1 MSTAIPA
8 PQLSLQKFVGITT
21 TPWAVLGCLIFGGFL
36 GTLFPEFSKPLS
48 VVGSVY
54 VDLLTMIVMP
64 FLVSSVIFSLQ
75 KLFREGGAGK
85 VLGRLVTVFLVATF
99 ATALLST
106 VAANVVSPGSYMSD
120 LDRETLGK
128 IVGKVSDG
136 NNTVMALRT
145 LEEPKK
151 DVTLKDVMD
160 SLIPSNI
167 FASLANGETL
177 KALIFAL
184 LFGMAAGQVPTRISD
199 GLNQTLETIYGA
211 CQTLTKWINIP
222 LPIVLICLS
231 ASQIATTGLESILAM
246 GNFVLSFSAIV
257 TVFLLICLLVLR
269 FRSEMPMGKV
279 ISSLKTAFALAVATN
294 NTATCM
300 PAMIDGM
307 TNGLNFTR
315 SRVEL
320 LVPLAASLMRAGAV
334 TYFVCATLFIA
345 DMYGRSITMN
355 ELGMLVALA
364 AMAGFAT
371 AGMTGVVTVGLV
383 GTLCTYLGLPF
394 EAAFILFVA
403 VDPICTIFRTSLNVI
418 GSCAAISVIC
428 PTPLKL

>member
-1 MSTAIPA
+1 MSTAIQTPKT
-8 PQLSLQKFVGITT
+8 SLVKFVGVTT
-21 TPWAVLGCLIFGGFL
+21 TPWAVLGFLIFGGFL
-36 GTLFPEFSKPLS
+36 GSTFPEFSKPLAI
-48 VVGSVY
+48 VGSVY
-54 VDLLTMIVMP
+54 VDLLTMIVLP

-85 VLGRLVTVFLVATF
+85 VLGRLVTVFLIATF
-99 ATALLST
+99 ATALLAT
-106 VAANVVSPGSYMSD
+106 VAANVVSPGSHMSES
-120 LDRETLGK
+120 DRQTLGK
-128 IVGKVSDG
+128 IVGKESDG
-136 NNTVMALRT
+136 NNTVMALRG
-145 LEEPKK
+145 LDEPEKS
-151 DVTLKDVMD
+151 VSLKDVMS

-211 CQTLTKWINIP
+211 CLTLTKWINIP
-222 LPIVLICLS
+222 LPFVLICLA
-231 ASQIATTGLESILAM
+231 ASQIATTGLSSVLAM
-246 GNFVLSFSAIV
+246 GNFVLSFGAIV
-257 TVFLLICLLVLR
+257 LALLFICLLVLR
-269 FRSEMPMGKV
+269 FRSEMPMGTV

-307 TNGLNFTR
+307 TTGLNFMR

-345 DMYGRSITMN
+345 DMYGRSISLS
-355 ELGMLVALA
+355 ELGLLVVLA

-403 VDPICTIFRTSLNVI
+403 VDPICTIFRTTLNVI

-428 PTPLKL
+428 PAPLKI

>member
-1 MSTAIPA
+1 MSAAIPT
-8 PQLSLQKFVGITT
+8 PTLSLQKFVNVTT
-21 TPWAVLGCLIFGGFL
+21 TPWAVLGCLIFGGFI
-36 GTLFPEFSKPLS
+36 GSTFPEFSKPLS

-85 VLGRLVTVFLVATF
+85 VLGRLVTVFLIATF
-99 ATALLST
+99 ATALLSA
-106 VAANVVSPGSYMSD
+106 VAANVASPGSHMSD

-128 IVGKVSDG
+128 IVGKESDG

-145 LEEPKK
+145 LEAPKK
-151 DVTLKDVMD
+151 DVSLKDVMD

-231 ASQIATTGLESILAM
+231 ASQIATTGLGSILAM
-246 GNFVLSFSAIV
+246 SNFVLSFSAIV
-257 TVFLLICLLVLR
+257 MVFLLI
-269 FRSEMPMGKV
+269 
-279 ISSLKTAFALAVATN
+279 
-294 NTATCM
+294 
-300 PAMIDGM
+300 
-307 TNGLNFTR
+307 
-315 SRVEL
+315 
-320 LVPLAASLMRAGAV
+320 
-334 TYFVCATLFIA
+334 
-345 DMYGRSITMN
+345 
-355 ELGMLVALA
+355 
-364 AMAGFAT
+364 
-371 AGMTGVVTVGLV
+371 
-383 GTLCTYLGLPF
+383 
-394 EAAFILFVA
+394 
-403 VDPICTIFRTSLNVI
+403 
-418 GSCAAISVIC
+418 
-428 PTPLKL
+428 

>member
-1 MSTAIPA
+1 
-8 PQLSLQKFVGITT
+8 
-21 TPWAVLGCLIFGGFL
+21 
-36 GTLFPEFSKPLS
+36 
-48 VVGSVY
+48 
-54 VDLLTMIVMP
+54 
-64 FLVSSVIFSLQ
+64 
-75 KLFREGGAGK
+75 
-85 VLGRLVTVFLVATF
+85 
-99 ATALLST
+99 
-106 VAANVVSPGSYMSD
+106 
-120 LDRETLGK
+120 
-128 IVGKVSDG
+128 
-136 NNTVMALRT
+136 MALRT